1 MKISVSNIAWGNG
14 NFDDFINLIKE
25 NNCEGIELAPSLIWD
40 EPINSNQNERSVIKK
55 KIRNSKLELTGFH
68 SLLFTR
74 PDLQLF
80 KDKESRKKTLN
91 YLKKIVDLCSDL
103 EGKQIIFGSPN
114 NRSLLGNDYNICLRQ
129 FLEDINEITIYC
141 SKKGVIFCIEP
152 LGKNYT
158 DFIISN
164 EEGGEIVKKIDS
176 EHFKLHLD
184 TKTFF
189 FTKED
194 PMLIVEKYQN
204 FIQHVHV
211 SDENLQRPG
220 LINKIED
227 HRSMINA
234 LQKIK
239 YDKFLSIEMKKDDI
253 ASIVKGIHFV
263 KNNYILN

>member
-1 MKISVSNIAWGNG
+1 M
-14 NFDDFINLIKE
+14 
-25 NNCEGIELAPSLIWD
+25 
-40 EPINSNQNERSVIKK
+40 
-55 KIRNSKLELTGFH
+55 
-68 SLLFTR
+68 
-74 PDLQLF
+74 
-80 KDKESRKKTLN
+80 
-91 YLKKIVDLCSDL
+91 
-103 EGKQIIFGSPN
+103 
-114 NRSLLGNDYNICLRQ
+114 
-129 FLEDINEITIYC
+129 
-141 SKKGVIFCIEP
+141 IFCIEP